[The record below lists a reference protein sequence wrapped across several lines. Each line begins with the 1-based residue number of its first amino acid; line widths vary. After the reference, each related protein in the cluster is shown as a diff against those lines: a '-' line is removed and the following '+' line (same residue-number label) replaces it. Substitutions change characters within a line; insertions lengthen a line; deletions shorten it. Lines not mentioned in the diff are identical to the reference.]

1 MRRRNRGISYGFDQ
15 TDGHFAWK
23 RPHMLQQPRQQGVS
37 QADQGTRGPLQDG
50 SPQKVGHGLRDARIS
65 VTRNAGNNNVLQ
77 KNSSPTSVKQK
88 DEEKVAPAFVG
99 EPQTLEEKERSEA
112 DTTEVITTDVGLKC
126 DASQTLLPI
135 CLKNVVTSSSLL
147 GLDSELQEYSA
158 IEDEW
163 EDGVFSFDVRKVEE
177 SIDNG
182 ESGSDDNRD
191 TELGPYACS
200 FSADAE
206 ADQLLKR
213 WGRSWDDVTNAI
225 TLSDVSPITGTTQNA
240 YDLDAVSMALKMY
253 SSVYGQSLD
262 NRFDDDPC
270 LPLGCAV
277 EDAHSLCHWFRN
289 IT

>member
-1 MRRRNRGISYGFDQ
+1 MPARCGDAFHARVHQIIATNIPHFSDQ
-15 TDGHFAWK
+15 
-23 RPHMLQQPRQQGVS
+23 
-37 QADQGTRGPLQDG
+37 
-50 SPQKVGHGLRDARIS
+50 
-65 VTRNAGNNNVLQ
+65 
-77 KNSSPTSVKQK
+77 
-88 DEEKVAPAFVG
+88 
-99 EPQTLEEKERSEA
+99 
-112 DTTEVITTDVGLKC
+112 
-126 DASQTLLPI
+126 
-135 CLKNVVTSSSLL
+135 LL

-182 ESGSDDNRD
+182 ESGSDDNKD

-206 ADQLLKR
+206 ADHLLKR
-213 WGRSWDDVTNAI
+213 WGRSWDDVNNTMM
-225 TLSDVSPITGTTQNA
+225 LSDVSPSTGTTQNA